1 MFDDRK
7 MGELE
12 AVAKLHAMPPSV
24 PVSTEVAAMFLGYS
38 VSSLENMRRDGT
50 GPAYIQPPGE
60 GSKKVKYQIGVLL
73 AWLEKNTV
81 GSITEAAI
89 RDGKLFAT
97 LGSALDL
104 RPFWIAPDGR
114 IGGLV
119 DESTV
124 AQAKERIETHDVV
137 WLSAIEALSKRDA
150 FEQPMPAV
158 MPAKLAGQSMD
169 DYLAYIRK
177 KIDFLSQLHAE
188 LEHVDLLGETRE
200 ATKDIRERGF

>member
-1 MFDDRK
+1 MLDDRK
-7 MGELE
+7 LGELE

-38 VSSLENMRRDGT
+38 VSSLENMRREGT

-81 GSITEAAI
+81 SSITEAAI

-97 LGSALDL
+97 LGGTLDL
-104 RPFWIAPDGR
+104 KPYWIDAQGR

-137 WLSAIEALSKRDA
+137 WLSAVDALSKRDA
-150 FEQPMPAV
+150 FEQPLPAV
-158 MPAKLAGQSMD
+158 MPPKAPGQSMD
-169 DYLAYIRK
+169 DYLASIRQ
-177 KIDFLSQLHAE
+177 KIDFLSQLHSE
-188 LEHVDLLGETRE
+188 LERADLLGETKE
-200 ATKDIRERGF
+200 ATKDSRERGF